1 MQVRIPFLKGM
12 LGHIALLTL
21 NFFVLVGIIE
31 SFQIFLEDIPLT
43 NILILG
49 YMLTHSI
56 LILSI
61 QLGVQIL
68 ELVRMRKP
76 TFLISYYFQLDDNEA
91 IPIPLLDP
99 TKSKLAVLA
108 LLLVVTGAPLLYPIF
123 AVYGFVLV
131 YAYLLL
137 NPLNPSMI
145 IQYFEIF
152 LNWMP
157 PIFMVIFGILIISVV
172 IIEFRHA

>member
-1 MQVRIPFLKGM
+1 
-12 LGHIALLTL
+12 
-21 NFFVLVGIIE
+21 II
-31 SFQIFLEDIPLT
+31 L
-43 NILILG
+43 
-49 YMLTHSI
+49 
-56 LILSI
+56 LSI

-68 ELVRMRKP
+68 ELVRMKMP

-91 IPIPLLDP
+91 IPVPLLDP
-99 TKSKLAVLA
+99 TKSKLAVVA

-123 AVYGFVLV
+123 AIYGFILF

-137 NPLNPSMI
+137 NPLNLGMI

-157 PIFMVIFGILIISVV
+157 PIFMLIFGILIISVV
-172 IIEFRHA
+172 IIEFRHN